1 VTGDRLRI
9 AASASIAGITAGFVA
24 GGLARLA
31 MRLIVVLRGDA
42 PDFSLIAT
50 AGIVI
55 TFIAM
60 AAALAVTYALVSR
73 GFRRGP
79 APVWWA
85 LAGLGLLACVLFLT
99 PLRQELDRGP
109 QFVVLFIPVGLLL
122 GWLSAWL
129 TKAVAELL
137 PEAAGGLQ
145 LGGYAVLAVPGVL
158 SLVALPILML
168 VGILQVIG
176 VIPVP
181 TN

>member
-9 AASASIAGITAGFVA
+9 GASASIAGIAAGLVA
-24 GGLARLA
+24 GVVARLL

-42 PDFSLIAT
+42 PDFSLAAT
-50 AGIVI
+50 AGIVF

-60 AAALAVTYALVSR
+60 AGALAMTYAIVSG

-79 APVWWA
+79 VPAWWA

-109 QFVVLFIPVGLLL
+109 QFVALFIPVGLLL
-122 GWLSAWL
+122 GWMPAWL
-129 TKAVAELL
+129 GREVTGRL
-137 PEAAGGLQ
+137 PQAAGGLWS
-145 LGGYAVLAVPGVL
+145 GGYAVLAIPGVL
-158 SLVALPILML
+158 SLIAIPILL
-168 VGILQVIG
+168 TLGVLQILG

-181 TN
+181 AN